1 MESGAPADGTSSR
14 EEDVSST
21 GAACVSV
28 GSVITVDETF
38 QGTREVV
45 LKKRMLRVA
54 VLAVHD
60 TVRLGT
66 GDVADEMFEFIP
78 VYRSRVNL
86 VTTETV
92 EREGDVRSC
101 ALFEVAQG
109 TDDLAEG
116 NLRHGVLLALF
127 NGALFFGE
135 MCARARSCN
144 GS

>member
-1 MESGAPADGTSSR
+1 M
-14 EEDVSST
+14 
-21 GAACVSV
+21 
-28 GSVITVDETF
+28 ITVDETF
-38 QGTREVV
+38 QGTREIV

-116 NLRHGVLLALF
+116 NLV
-127 NGALFFGE
+127 
-135 MCARARSCN
+135 
-144 GS
+144 